1 MLWRL
6 EAHVR
11 TSAKAAVC
19 FAVALAAALAG
30 CSTGGG
36 AVATS
41 SASDGQASSPA
52 STATLAQQAQTE
64 KGLVIYG
71 NVPAEYFQP
80 VIAAF
85 NKLYPA
91 IHVDVT
97 TLDDNTVFS
106 KYLAEAA
113 QGART
118 ADLLVASAPASW
130 VQAEQNG
137 VAANITPAGL
147 SAFPSWVS
155 QGRGVYVMSAEP
167 SLLAYSP
174 KLLAPAD
181 VPTTW
186 AQMAADAKA
195 DPAKY
200 KMVSYP
206 VTNPLDY
213 AGIYGLIHIL
223 GADKVWSYFDAL
235 APVTKTYNEGLDA
248 LTQIVQGGASLGY
261 MSSGLAQGVLPH
273 YKGLAAYT
281 FLQDATPLIPRG
293 IAVTAKAASP
303 ASAQLFLDFLYTQ
316 AGQDA
321 LCAGGFEATMN
332 DYHATTGCTASLT
345 ALQTQVPPNTTY
357 LVPISQQVLD
367 QLGPI
372 TQRWNQSF
380 HR

>member
-1 MLWRL
+1 MRM
-6 EAHVR
+6 
-11 TSAKAAVC
+11 SGKAAVC
-19 FAVALAAALAG
+19 GIAITLAAVLAG

-36 AVATS
+36 ATPAPGTFS
-41 SASDGQASSPA
+41 GKASAPA
-52 STATLAQQAQTE
+52 STATLIQQAKKE
-64 KGLVIYG
+64 KGLVIYA
-71 NVPAEYFQP
+71 NVPVQYFQP

-85 NKLYPA
+85 NKAYPF
-91 IHVDVT
+91 VKVSVT
-97 TLDDNTVFS
+97 TLADNTIFS
-106 KYLAEAA
+106 KYEAEAA

-137 VAANITPAGL
+137 VTANVTPAGL

-155 QGRGVYVMSAEP
+155 QGHGVYVMSAEP
-167 SLLAYSP
+167 MLVAYSP
-174 KLLAPAD
+174 KLLTPSEVPA
-181 VPTTW
+181 TW
-186 AQMAADAKA
+186 AQLAADAKA

-223 GADKVWSYFDAL
+223 GAAKTWRYIGAL
-235 APVTKTYNEGLDA
+235 APVTKTYDEGLVQLA
-248 LTQIVQGGASLGY
+248 QVVQGGASIGY
-261 MSSGLAQGVLPH
+261 LSSGLAQGVLPH

-281 FLQDATPLIPRG
+281 FMRDATPLVPRG
-293 IAVTAKAASP
+293 IAVTAKASSP

-332 DYHATTGCTASLT
+332 NFSAPTGCTASLT
-345 ALQTQVPPNTTY
+345 ALQKQVPPNTTY
-357 LVPISQQVLD
+357 LVPISPSVLAA
-367 QLGPI
+367 QSSI
-372 TQRWNQSF
+372 TQRWNQAF

>member
-1 MLWRL
+1 
-6 EAHVR
+6 VR
-11 TSAKAAVC
+11 TSGKAAVC
-19 FAVALAAALAG
+19 ITVVLAAALGG
-30 CSTGGG
+30 CSTGAGS
-36 AVATS
+36 VPTS
-41 SASDGQASSPA
+41 STSGAQAPSPA
-52 STATLAQQAQTE
+52 PTATLAQQAQTE

-71 NVPAEYFQP
+71 NVPAQYFKP
-80 VIAAF
+80 VIDAF
-85 NKLYPA
+85 NTVYPA

-106 KYLAEAA
+106 KYQAEAA
-113 QGART
+113 QGARS

-137 VAANITPAGL
+137 VAANITPTGL
-147 SAFPSWVS
+147 SAFPSWVN
-155 QGRGVYVMSAEP
+155 QDHGVYVMSAEP
-167 SLLAYSP
+167 TLLAYSP
-174 KLLAPAD
+174 KLLTSAD

-186 AQMAADAKA
+186 AQLAADAKA

-200 KMVSYP
+200 RMVSYP

-223 GADKVWSYFDAL
+223 GADKVWSYFDAM
-235 APVTKTYNEGLDA
+235 APVTKTYNEGLDQ
-248 LTQIVQGGASLGY
+248 LTQVLQGGASLGY

-273 YKGLAAYT
+273 YKGLAAYS
-281 FLQDATPLIPRG
+281 FMQDATPLIPRG
-293 IAVTAKAASP
+293 IAVTAKASSP
-303 ASAQLFLDFLYTQ
+303 ASAQLFLDFLYSQ

-332 DYHATTGCTASLT
+332 DYHTSTGCTASLT

-357 LVPISQQVLD
+357 LVPISQEVLD
-367 QLGPI
+367 QLTPV